1 MVPWGCDVGS
11 DMGKGKKRGK
21 GAKKD
26 VVCGCKHVTR
36 ADVEAAVD
44 AGATD
49 LADVKR
55 MTGAVT
61 KCGKCKGR
69 VKAYLDQALEARAA
83 AGAVAPEPEAAS
95 EPETENPLVI
105 HGIYRHFKGD
115 FYLVEDVAHDSET
128 GEEVVVYRKLYG
140 DGSRRQHSA
149 GASSCST
156 SKAWPEERRG
166 QCDSIRRA
174 GAPGLTARCRRHLAA
189 SRVCAGWGV
198 YGTSLCAKAAPYC
211 SMGARISAPQC
222 SCTCPSR
229 LRGSFSTHNNVS

>member
-69 VKAYLDQALEARAA
+69 VKACLDQALEARAA

-95 EPETENPLVI
+95 EP
-105 HGIYRHFKGD
+105 
-115 FYLVEDVAHDSET
+115 
-128 GEEVVVYRKLYG
+128 
-140 DGSRRQHSA
+140 
-149 GASSCST
+149 
-156 SKAWPEERRG
+156 
-166 QCDSIRRA
+166 
-174 GAPGLTARCRRHLAA
+174 
-189 SRVCAGWGV
+189 
-198 YGTSLCAKAAPYC
+198 
-211 SMGARISAPQC
+211 
-222 SCTCPSR
+222 
-229 LRGSFSTHNNVS
+229 

>member
-1 MVPWGCDVGS
+1 
-11 DMGKGKKRGK
+11 MGKGKKRGK

-69 VKAYLDQALEARAA
+69 VKACLDQALEARAA
-83 AGAVAPEPEAAS
+83 AGAVAPEDPKPAVAS
-95 EPETENPLVI
+95 EPGEAPENPLVI

-140 DGSRRQHSA
+140 DGSLWVRPMAMFLSPVDREKYPDVTQRWRFELQHVESVA
-149 GASSCST
+149 
-156 SKAWPEERRG
+156 
-166 QCDSIRRA
+166 RRA
-174 GAPGLTARCRRHLAA
+174 
-189 SRVCAGWGV
+189 
-198 YGTSLCAKAAPYC
+198 
-211 SMGARISAPQC
+211 
-222 SCTCPSR
+222 
-229 LRGSFSTHNNVS
+229 

>member
-11 DMGKGKKRGK
+11 DMGKGKERGK

-69 VKAYLDQALEARAA
+69 VKACLDQALEARAA

-115 FYLVEDVAHDSET
+115 FYLVEDVAHDSEN

-140 DGSRRQHSA
+140 DGSLWVRPKAMFLSPVDREKYPEATQRWRFELQHVESVA
-149 GASSCST
+149 
-156 SKAWPEERRG
+156 
-166 QCDSIRRA
+166 RRA
-174 GAPGLTARCRRHLAA
+174 
-189 SRVCAGWGV
+189 
-198 YGTSLCAKAAPYC
+198 
-211 SMGARISAPQC
+211 
-222 SCTCPSR
+222 
-229 LRGSFSTHNNVS
+229 

>member
-69 VKAYLDQALEARAA
+69 VRECLEQTLEARTAA
-83 AGAVAPEPEAAS
+83 QEVAAAPEPEPVAAP
-95 EPETENPLVI
+95 EPAVENTLVI

-115 FYLVEDVAHDSET
+115 SYLVEDVAHDSET

-140 DGSRRQHSA
+140 DGSLWVRPKTLFLSPVDREKYPEATQRWRFELQHVESVA
-149 GASSCST
+149 
-156 SKAWPEERRG
+156 
-166 QCDSIRRA
+166 RRA
-174 GAPGLTARCRRHLAA
+174 
-189 SRVCAGWGV
+189 
-198 YGTSLCAKAAPYC
+198 
-211 SMGARISAPQC
+211 
-222 SCTCPSR
+222 
-229 LRGSFSTHNNVS
+229 

>member
-1 MVPWGCDVGS
+1 MVPWGCDVGG

-69 VKAYLDQALEARAA
+69 VKACLDQALEARAA

-115 FYLVEDVAHDSET
+115 FYLVEDVAHDSEN

-140 DGSRRQHSA
+140 DGSLWVRPKAMFLSPVDREKYPEATQRWRFELQHVESVA
-149 GASSCST
+149 
-156 SKAWPEERRG
+156 
-166 QCDSIRRA
+166 RRA
-174 GAPGLTARCRRHLAA
+174 
-189 SRVCAGWGV
+189 
-198 YGTSLCAKAAPYC
+198 
-211 SMGARISAPQC
+211 
-222 SCTCPSR
+222 
-229 LRGSFSTHNNVS
+229 

>member
-1 MVPWGCDVGS
+1 
-11 DMGKGKKRGK
+11 MGKGKKHGDK

-26 VVCGCKHVTR
+26 VICGCKHVTR

-69 VKAYLDQALEARAA
+69 VRACLEQALEARVA
-83 AGAVAPEPEAAS
+83 AGAAALEPEA
-95 EPETENPLVI
+95 ENPLVI

-140 DGSRRQHSA
+140 DGSLWVRPKAMFLSPVDREKYPEVSQRWRFELQHVESVA
-149 GASSCST
+149 
-156 SKAWPEERRG
+156 
-166 QCDSIRRA
+166 RRA
-174 GAPGLTARCRRHLAA
+174 
-189 SRVCAGWGV
+189 
-198 YGTSLCAKAAPYC
+198 
-211 SMGARISAPQC
+211 
-222 SCTCPSR
+222 
-229 LRGSFSTHNNVS
+229 